1 MLRSAAKLRTEPA
14 GWKERAF
21 EASKSV
27 SLRALHISQQ
37 FPTREYPALG
47 VMVQS
52 AVRAQARLEGVS
64 VEVLAPRPYTLPVP
78 GFPFGQLARV
88 PKRSN
93 DLGFRVHRPH
103 YVYLVPKRWL
113 YPLVGTAYAA
123 SARSYAGHLAR
134 PDVIHAH
141 WSYPDGAGAV
151 ALRDVFNCPL
161 IVHARGTLE
170 RVVAKQNRLL
180 REVVRSPLIAADAV
194 IANSD
199 ALRADCLELGV
210 PAERVHV
217 IPNGVDTEMFAPAQ
231 EKAQA
236 KREVGLDAGRLT
248 VLYCG
253 NMREVKG
260 VDVLAEAIPEM
271 LVAQPNLLFVL
282 IGTGELE
289 PQLRTTLA
297 RWIARGDVVLTGAQR
312 QREVARHMA
321 AADLLVLPSR
331 SEARS
336 NVIPEALA
344 SGTAVAASNVGGIP
358 EVVRPEHGVMFQPG
372 SRTALVEAVLSLT
385 GDRERLAQMG
395 LAGRKFVLES
405 DWSWSAHAEKTLELY
420 RSLISRRRR

>member
-1 MLRSAAKLRTEPA
+1 MLRAAAKFRTPPA
-14 GWKERAF
+14 EF
-21 EASKSV
+21 EAGKAAGV
-27 SLRALHISQQ
+27 PLRALHVSQQ

-88 PKRSN
+88 PKRSQ

-113 YPLVGTAYAA
+113 YPLVGTSYAA
-123 SARSYAGHLAR
+123 SARSYASHLHK

-151 ALRDVFNCPL
+151 ALRDLFQCPL

-199 ALRADCLELGV
+199 ALRADCIELGV
-210 PAERVHV
+210 PEERVHV
-217 IPNGVDTEMFAPAQ
+217 IPNGVDTDMFSPPAD
-231 EKAQA
+231 KAQM
-236 KREVGLDAGRLT
+236 KRELGLDAGRQV

-253 NMREVKG
+253 NLRTVKG
-260 VDVLAEAIPEM
+260 VDVLAEAIPE
-271 LVAQPNLLFVL
+271 LSAAQPNLLFVL
-282 IGTGELE
+282 VGSGELE

-312 QREVARHMA
+312 QRDVARYMA

-358 EVVRPEHGVMFQPG
+358 EVMRPEHGVMFQPG
-372 SRTALVEAVLSLT
+372 SRTALSEAVLGMIHS
-385 GDRERLAQMG
+385 RERLLQMG

-405 DWSWSAHAEKTLELY
+405 DWSWAAHAEKTLELY
-420 RSLISRRRR
+420 RSLIRRASRHVR